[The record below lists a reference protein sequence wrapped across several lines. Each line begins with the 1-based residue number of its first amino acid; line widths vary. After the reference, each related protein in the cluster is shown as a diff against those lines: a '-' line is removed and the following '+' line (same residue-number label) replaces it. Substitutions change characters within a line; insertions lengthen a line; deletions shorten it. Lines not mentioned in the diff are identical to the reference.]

1 MSPTLMPRFIS
12 VCTTST
18 MSFPSKRSTVSKPPG
33 TPPGAGAGGA
43 NGGAAGKGVSP
54 ASGAAIKRRA
64 SVNHY
69 KKALSNPALPPRM
82 REMAQAK
89 LSEAGAADAVRAALG
104 HGAVVVVGRDV
115 RLVVGAAAVR
125 ARRGQGLA
133 EERLELRRPT
143 SAPMHSS
150 V

>member
-1 MSPTLMPRFIS
+1 MEKLAAQEEARKQNARGLALNREGDVEGARACFERAHNLDASEPKYLLSLANMQH
-12 VCTTST
+12 
-18 MSFPSKRSTVSKPPG
+18 KLEQAEEAAAAGGAPPG

-43 NGGAAGKGVSP
+43 NGGAAAKGVSP

-89 LSEAGAADAVRAALG
+89 LSEAGAADAVDY
-104 HGAVVVVGRDV
+104 HK
-115 RLVVGAAAVR
+115 
-125 ARRGQGLA
+125 
-133 EERLELRRPT
+133 
-143 SAPMHSS
+143 
-150 V
+150 